1 MMHGLFWGMICL
13 AMKSLL
19 GPTNCRYHDLCGR
32 YGIMPSIYVVFGAYE
47 YTLARAVNVS
57 TISGNGGLNHMAFPT
72 N

>member
-13 AMKSLL
+13 AMKSLF

-47 YTLARAVNVS
+47 YT
-57 TISGNGGLNHMAFPT
+57 
-72 N
+72 